1 VIGVLAN
8 MTTDNYIALAIAVA
22 VIVLLVF
29 VLIFPE
35 KF

>member
-1 VIGVLAN
+1 MIGVLAN
-8 MTTDNYIALAIAVA
+8 MTTDNYIALAISVA